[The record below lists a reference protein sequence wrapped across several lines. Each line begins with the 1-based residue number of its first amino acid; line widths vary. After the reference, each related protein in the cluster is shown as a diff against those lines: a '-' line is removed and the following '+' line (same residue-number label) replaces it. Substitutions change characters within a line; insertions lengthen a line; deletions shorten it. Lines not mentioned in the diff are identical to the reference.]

1 MDIPE
6 RIRLFYRRLDELPP
20 FQSHDHALAEIDRVL
35 TQVED
40 EHSGVERDPSGMPAV
55 TGGRMYS
62 PHPAFAKE
70 CDIPGV
76 VLYVQKGRLMCIGER
91 GAILIRNRK
100 SMIVEFE
107 KEGSDGRRMQ
117 P

>member
-1 MDIPE
+1 
-6 RIRLFYRRLDELPP
+6 LPP

-55 TGGRMYS
+55 TAGRMYP
-62 PHPAFAKE
+62 PHPASAKE
-70 CDIPGV
+70 CDLPGV
-76 VLYVQKGRLMCIGER
+76 VLYVQKGHFTYIGER
-91 GAILIRNRK
+91 GAVLICNRK
-100 SMIVEFE
+100 TRTVEFE
-107 KEGSDGRRMQ
+107 KERSDGGRIQ